1 MSAAKYPLARSR
13 GLMLMLGN
21 GTLPVED
28 RLASNTTEDAFGFSS
43 VYIVS
48 DSLCPF

>member
-1 MSAAKYPLARSR
+1 MPAAKHSLARSR

-21 GTLPVED
+21 GTLPVEN
-28 RLASNTTEDAFGFSS
+28 RFALNTTEDAFRVSS

-48 DSLCPF
+48 DSLHPF